1 MDNRDSAM
9 KILRSMLSTG
19 ATIRRYDIANEMGKN
34 RRAELGGKTRI
45 QAVADYLQVYS
56 TDDSDNEYTKFYQF
70 ITQDEHNRARILF
83 FSHPLSFDLIKANPD
98 VVQIDATYKTNLF
111 NMPLVHF
118 IGITSRST
126 TYDIAYAFVPNEDE
140 ETYTEVIEMFFNFF
154 EWLEVTPK
162 CFITDHDKALKAA
175 LRAHFPD
182 IPQRRCIWHINQN
195 VQAKAVKQ
203 WDLNRARNDDEKL
216 VIDTARKEF
225 IQHWHTLVACPTEE
239 QFWAQ
244 WDVMEDKYRLL
255 PDLLAYLNDHQLKY
269 YAEWAECF
277 CRYFPDFGQRVTSRV
292 EGAHHQLKLA
302 LTSWTAGHIYDVVKD
317 IHELAKAQRNEHDG
331 DLDKDEARIAG
342 DLSKPEFVRLQRR
355 VSYQGL

>member
-1 MDNRDSAM
+1 M
-9 KILRSMLSTG
+9 
-19 ATIRRYDIANEMGKN
+19 
-34 RRAELGGKTRI
+34 
-45 QAVADYLQVYS
+45 
-56 TDDSDNEYTKFYQF
+56 
-70 ITQDEHNRARILF
+70 
-83 FSHPLSFDLIKANPD
+83 
-98 VVQIDATYKTNLF
+98 F
-111 NMPLVHF
+111 NMPLIHF
-118 IGITSRST
+118 IGITLRST
-126 TYDIAYAFVPNEDE
+126 TYDVAYAFVPNEDE
-140 ETYTEVIEMFFNFF
+140 ETYTEVIEMLFNFL
-154 EWLEVTPK
+154 EWLKVTLK

-175 LRAHFPD
+175 LRAYFPD

-195 VQAKAVKQ
+195 VQAKAVKY

-239 QFWAQ
+239 QFWTQ
-244 WDVMEDKYRLL
+244 WDVMEDRYRLL
-255 PDLLAYLNDHQLKY
+255 PNLLAYLNDHQLKH

-331 DLDKDEARIAG
+331 DRDKDKARIAG
-342 DLSKPEFVRLQRR
+342 DLAKLEFVRLQRR
-355 VSYQGL
+355 VSYQGLRMLKAQLVLAKSNNFEESEECSGAFTSKYGLPCKHTLRQQLAEASAEQRQLIINLVDVH